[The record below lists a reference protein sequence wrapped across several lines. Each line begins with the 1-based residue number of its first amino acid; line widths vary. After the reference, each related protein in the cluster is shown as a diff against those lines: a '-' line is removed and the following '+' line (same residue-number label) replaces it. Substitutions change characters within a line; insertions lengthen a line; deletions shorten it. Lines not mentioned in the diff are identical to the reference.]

1 MKKGKD
7 GDIGT
12 LYGSAIIN
20 KKHGAGEKP
29 KYYRIQDVILFK
41 GSTKWIV
48 ADGLLYASKF
58 RVEDITIYFMY
69 YIFSSTLKMINT
81 HYHYS

>member
-7 GDIGT
+7 GILAT

-20 KKHGAGEKP
+20 RKHGAGEKL

-41 GSTKWIV
+41 GSTKWID
-48 ADGLLYASKF
+48 AEDLLYESKF
-58 RVEDITIYFMY
+58 RDEGITIYFMY
-69 YIFSSTLKMINT
+69 YIFSSTIETLILIFI
-81 HYHYS
+81 YS